1 MELRWPSLELLP
13 DYLAALERGWSPSS
27 SNPELRRKQI
37 ETIEADPDGFLA
49 KEVDLEGTG
58 PPIELPDGTTFPR
71 IPGYRKWIWD
81 SEFCGGISFRW
92 VADRGEYLPS
102 HVLGHIGY
110 GVVDWKRR
118 RGYATR
124 ALRMMLPEA
133 RARGLD
139 YVELTVNEENIA
151 SRKVMEAAGAELYER
166 FTMPEHQGG
175 GPGRRY
181 RIDLTAI
188 EPTPSAPP
196 GRPTTQARLK
206 P

>member
-1 MELRWPSLELLP
+1 M
-13 DYLAALERGWSPSS
+13 
-27 SNPELRRKQI
+27 
-37 ETIEADPDGFLA
+37 
-49 KEVDLEGTG
+49 V
-58 PPIELPDGTTFPR
+58 PR
-71 IPGYRKWIWD
+71 IPSIRKWIWD
-81 SEFCGGISFRW
+81 GEFCGGISFRW
-92 VADRGEYLPS
+92 VADSDESLPPY
-102 HVLGHIGY
+102 VLGHIGY
-110 GVVDWKRR
+110 GVVEWKRR

-166 FTMPEHQGG
+166 FTMPDHEGG
-175 GPGRRY
+175 GPQGRRY

-188 EPTPSAPP
+188 EPVASSPP
-196 GRPTTQARLK
+196 GRPTTRARLQ